1 MVTFKCL
8 AYSHTT
14 LLYKWKKT
22 KELLSSAKA
31 IFVQNEAVEYSIN
44 ITQPSDEGWYCCVAT
59 NECGAVD
66 ECAWLEMDSKSSTLW
81 TYPTL

>member
-22 KELLSSAKA
+22 KELLSSVKT

-66 ECAWLEMDSKSSTLW
+66 ECAWLEMDSKSSTLA
-81 TYPTL
+81 TFT